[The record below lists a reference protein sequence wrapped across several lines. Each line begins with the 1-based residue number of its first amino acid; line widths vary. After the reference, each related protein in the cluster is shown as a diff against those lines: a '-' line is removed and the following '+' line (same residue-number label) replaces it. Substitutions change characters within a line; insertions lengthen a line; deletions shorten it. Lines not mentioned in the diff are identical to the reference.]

1 VTASASVETAA
12 PMKTST
18 SMEASTE
25 ARLPAR
31 RKASRDS
38 SMIKAA
44 ECTGMR
50 AWLGVWRR
58 ESMLRRTETSPA
70 GSPAAMKS
78 PAMKSAGVIEVVAID
93 EDSAVGDVGVVVV
106 NDSVVMPIISPV
118 VPSPAKPAKEAD
130 SEAEAKRNP
139 RTGKEQSWIRIPAWP
154 DPDGLSIGEPR
165 VVLRHVNNLRVGGF
179 DHNCLFLLGH
189 LFLRCVL

>member
-1 VTASASVETAA
+1 MTASASVETAA

-118 VPSPAKPAKEAD
+118 VPAPAIAAKEAD
-130 SEAEAKRNP
+130 AKAQAKRNSRP
-139 RTGKEQSWIRIPAWP
+139 SKVQPWIPIPAWP
-154 DPDGLSIGEPR
+154 DPDWLSIHEPG
-165 VVLRHVNNLRVGGF
+165 VIFRHVNNLRIGRL
-179 DHNCLFLLGH
+179 DHDRLSLLGH
-189 LFLRCVL
+189 GLL